1 MVMQQRNINKD
12 CKVLFGDIF
21 IVLFLGSA
29 LGYLTTMSSPGWGN
43 LVAIDWN
50 GLPVGGEF
58 DCKFL
63 KMSIPHPMR
72 LYIDRCIITYKTEHE
87 SSIRSWTRLAL
98 KFIGRGDLEHFL
110 FDRF

>member
-1 MVMQQRNINKD
+1 M
-12 CKVLFGDIF
+12 
-21 IVLFLGSA
+21 LFLGSA
-29 LGYLTTMSSPGWGN
+29 LGYLTAMSNPGWGN
-43 LVAIDWN
+43 LVAVDWN

-63 KMSIPHPMR
+63 KMSNPHPHALPPPPPPPRR

-98 KFIGRGDLEHFL
+98 KFIGRGGGDLEHFL
-110 FDRF
+110 FDRS